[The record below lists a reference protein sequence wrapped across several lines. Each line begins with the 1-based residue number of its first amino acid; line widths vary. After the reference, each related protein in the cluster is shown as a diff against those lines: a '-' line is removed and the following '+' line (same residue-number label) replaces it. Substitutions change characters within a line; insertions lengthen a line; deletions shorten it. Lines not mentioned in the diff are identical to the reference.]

1 MSSLFSS
8 SSSSPAS
15 SSTASLSADDRRTLK
30 GLIVAVL
37 AMQLLTPF
45 LQSGVAVLLPAMGRT
60 FSCSATELGL
70 VSTVYCMAL
79 AIFNLAMGRAGDKWG
94 RRKVCLASAVILAP
108 TVALM
113 GLVPNIE
120 SVIGLRFFQG
130 MGTAAFC
137 TSSLAMLVACSPPAM
152 RGRLLGITSTGVYV
166 GVSIGPLIGGY
177 VNVLWGWKIFF
188 WGISLWAMFCF
199 VIMLLLVR
207 REWYESPEL
216 PYDWTGLV
224 LFAASMIVIV
234 QGCAGSMPDRY
245 RPLVLLAGLVL
256 SVVFLVWEYRLKTTM
271 PLLDIR
277 VLIHNRLFVLSNL
290 ASFSL
295 YASLF
300 SLTFFYSLYLQF
312 ARGMN
317 SDLAGTV
324 IFLQPVVQVLFTM
337 PGGWLSDRIGPE
349 PVALTGNVFAVAS
362 LVLALFLD
370 GASPMWFITLILVLN
385 GMGMALF
392 VTPNTVMIMTSVDPA
407 HMSQASGLVGTGRT
421 AGMLLSM
428 VIATFCLR
436 LTMGDAVP
444 GPENSAS
451 LISAMH
457 MSFMVFCVLC
467 SVSFL
472 CSILRMGRFVTGR

>member
-1 MSSLFSS
+1 MSFSPDS
-8 SSSSPAS
+8 SDSSPS
-15 SSTASLSADDRRTLK
+15 SSLSADDKRTLK
-30 GLIVAVL
+30 GLLAAVL
-37 AMQLLTPF
+37 TMQILTPF

-94 RRKVCLASAVILAP
+94 RRKVCMASMVILTP

-113 GLVPNIE
+113 GFVPNIE

-130 MGTAAFC
+130 MGTAAFS
-137 TSSLAMLVACSPPAM
+137 TSSLAMMVACSPPSM

-166 GVSIGPLIGGY
+166 GLSIGPLIGGY
-177 VNVLWGWKIFF
+177 VNALWGWEVFF

-199 VIMLLLVR
+199 VVMLLLVR
-207 REWYESPEL
+207 KEWYESPEL
-216 PYDWTGLV
+216 PYDWIGFV
-224 LFAASMIVIV
+224 LFAAGMIVLV
-234 QGCAGSMPDRY
+234 QGCAGPMPDQY
-245 RPLVLLAGLVL
+245 RPIVLLAGLAL
-256 SVVFLVWEYRLKTTM
+256 SAVFLVWEYRLGKTI

-300 SLTFFYSLYLQF
+300 SLTFFYSLYLQYV
-312 ARGMN
+312 RGMD

-324 IFLQPVVQVLFTM
+324 IFLQPVVQVFFTL
-337 PGGWLSDRIGPE
+337 PGGWLSDRIGPS
-349 PVALTGNVFAVAS
+349 PVALAGNVFAVAS
-362 LVLALFLD
+362 LALALFLD
-370 GASPMWFITLILVLN
+370 ATSPMWHVSLILILN
-385 GMGMALF
+385 GLGMALF

-428 VIATFCLR
+428 LIATFCLR
-436 LTMGDAVP
+436 LTMGDASP
-444 GPENSAS
+444 GLENSAG

-457 MSFMVFCVLC
+457 LSFLVFCILC
-467 SVSFL
+467 TVSFL
-472 CSILRMGRFVTGR
+472 CSILRMGRFVPRG